1 MTVLLMC
8 TWCSSAKRENFNH
21 VSHFQMH
28 FVVRSTRIRIHS
40 ISCSLLSLSLSQ
52 CNLSKTITKPRASR
66 SNTGTLET
74 RFYRWYPTRL
84 GSSARSLRHIQ
95 EVSTMF
101 TTTTEITRRR
111 YRGIRF
117 ANTVNPNLLRSKHSR
132 KVIKLRNRRIS
143 ELREFWHV
151 FSRLGSLVS

>member
-1 MTVLLMC
+1 
-8 TWCSSAKRENFNH
+8 
-21 VSHFQMH
+21 
-28 FVVRSTRIRIHS
+28 
-40 ISCSLLSLSLSQ
+40 
-52 CNLSKTITKPRASR
+52 
-66 SNTGTLET
+66 
-74 RFYRWYPTRL
+74 
-84 GSSARSLRHIQ
+84 
-95 EVSTMF
+95 MF